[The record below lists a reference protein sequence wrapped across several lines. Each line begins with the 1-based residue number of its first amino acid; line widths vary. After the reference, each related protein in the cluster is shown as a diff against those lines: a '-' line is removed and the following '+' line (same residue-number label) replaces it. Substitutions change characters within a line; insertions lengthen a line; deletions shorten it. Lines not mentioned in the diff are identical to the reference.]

1 MIWAKEETLS
11 RAEIERIQ
19 LERLKET
26 VHYIYEKVEPYRRKM
41 DEVGVTPDEIQSLD
55 DLKKLP
61 FTYKADFREHYP
73 MGLFAVDKREM
84 VRFHASSGTTADG
97 GGIHQEGFGCLA
109 EQCGENRLH
118 GRSDTG

>member
-61 FTYKADFREHYP
+61 SAY
-73 MGLFAVDKREM
+73 LFV
-84 VRFHASSGTTADG
+84 
-97 GGIHQEGFGCLA
+97 
-109 EQCGENRLH
+109 
-118 GRSDTG
+118 